1 MTQYVI
7 CLLTNLTILDR
18 KEYLGGKIIFEK
30 IQEEYGKL
38 KGTII
43 KSIDENKK
51 NKLIYVCS
59 DCQKKDNWI
68 DNAKIKG
75 A

>member
-1 MTQYVI
+1 MPTKK
-7 CLLTNLTILDR
+7 CILCN
-18 KEYLGGKIIFEK
+18 EK

-43 KSIDENKK
+43 KVKDENKK
-51 NKLIYVCS
+51 TQFIPVCS
-59 DCQKKDNWI
+59 DCQKLPDHI
-68 DNAKIKG
+68 DNAKIKS

>member
-1 MTQYVI
+1 MTKK
-7 CLLTNLTILDR
+7 CILCN
-18 KEYLGGKIIFEK
+18 EK

-43 KSIDENKK
+43 KAKDENNK
-51 NKLIYVCS
+51 NQIILVCL
-59 DCQKKDNWI
+59 DCQKLPNHI
-68 DNAKIKG
+68 ENAKIKS

>member
-1 MTQYVI
+1 MANKCTL
-7 CLLTNLTILDR
+7 CD
-18 KEYLGGKIIFEK
+18 EK